1 MQRIFLKSKIHR
13 ARVTDKNLNYEGSLT
28 VDEKLLKKADILPG
42 EFVQVIN
49 VTNGNRFETYAM
61 RGKAGSGA
69 IVLNGGTARLGEIDD
84 EVIIIS
90 YCLLDNSQIK
100 FFKPKVVLV
109 DQKNRIIK

>member
-28 VDEKLLKKADILPG
+28 IDATLMKKADILPG

-61 RGKAGSGA
+61 RGKPNSGA
-69 IVLNGGTARLGEIDD
+69 IVLNGGTARLGEIGD
-84 EVIIIS
+84 EVIIIT
-90 YCLLDNSQIK
+90 YCNLDSLEMK
-100 FFKPKVVLV
+100 SFKPKVVLV
-109 DQKNRIIK
+109 DKKNRIVE